1 MSSARG
7 QVGGTVV
14 GVHLFRRVVDC
25 AVERI
30 SGPAGARAAILLRH
44 GPSGRMLTMG
54 DAEPVHFPDRA
65 TAETFRLRFL
75 DEVDAWEP
83 VGADTVRQAA

>member
-1 MSSARG
+1 MAG
-7 QVGGTVV
+7 TAEPVPGTVF
-14 GVHLFRRVVDC
+14 GMDLLRRVVDC
-25 AVERI
+25 ALERI

-44 GPSGRMLTMG
+44 GPSGRMLTRG
-54 DAEPVHFPDRA
+54 DTEPVHFPDRA

-83 VGADTVRQAA
+83 VGSDAVREAA